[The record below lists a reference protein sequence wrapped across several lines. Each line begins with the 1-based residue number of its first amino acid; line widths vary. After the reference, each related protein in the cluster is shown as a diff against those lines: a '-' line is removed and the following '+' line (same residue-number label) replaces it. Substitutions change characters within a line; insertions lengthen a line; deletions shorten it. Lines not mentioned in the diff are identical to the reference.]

1 MQCKDSGVLNGTPD
15 KTSGIRQRIER
26 IRS

>member
-15 KTSGIRQRIER
+15 KTSGIRQRIEIISR
-26 IRS
+26 